1 MNNENVKYAEYD
13 IKKQAVFDDIVNIKD
28 ESVRKKVRPTTEEID
43 ELFDVENIRMR
54 ERYYNFH
61 LNLFLE
67 FIIRLLDLIE
77 PKKKKEKNN

>member
-43 ELFDVENIRMR
+43 ELFDVENPQVR

-77 PKKKKEKNN
+77 PKKKEKNN